1 MLSSVLKNHY
11 LSILAMEFVQNFC
24 GLSYQPIAQLHGGV
38 SFLYGHEQLIG
49 VEHKKFNFHLLG
61 QKEKAIFCAEMYVYI
76 YNTIIVGN
84 VEQMYSEE
92 YITN

>member
-1 MLSSVLKNHY
+1 MFLMLSSVLKKHY
-11 LSILAMEFVQNFC
+11 LSIPAMEFVQNFC

-61 QKEKAIFCAEMYVYI
+61 QKEKFFVQKCMYIII
-76 YNTIIVGN
+76 YNKIIVGN
-84 VEQMYSEE
+84 VEKMY
-92 YITN
+92 I